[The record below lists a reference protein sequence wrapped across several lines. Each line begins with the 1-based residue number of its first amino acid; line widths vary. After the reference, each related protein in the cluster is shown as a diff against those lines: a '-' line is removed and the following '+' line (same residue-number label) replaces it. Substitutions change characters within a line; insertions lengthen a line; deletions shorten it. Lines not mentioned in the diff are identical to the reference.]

1 MTQIIPFEA
10 AALSTN
16 VSSLFKVERL
26 GSVPSSSFPVIS
38 IKGKVFTKVQGDNRT
53 LITKPD
59 GDGEP
64 ASSIEVV
71 IVNRNPNRSKVF
83 YNSGYVEGSD
93 AKPTCYSNNGIEPE
107 ADSEEKQAKKC
118 AVCPHNQWG
127 SRVTEQGSKAKAC
140 ADSQRLAVA
149 PIGMVNDPML
159 IRVPA
164 TSLKALDQFGDAI
177 VKRNLPYQMV
187 AVKIGFDYT
196 VAHPALTF
204 KPIGIID
211 EATAMQVAEVAQ
223 SDVVQQIIGLSPVP
237 HEEAPAE
244 DDAPLPTI
252 SAQTAA
258 PIVEAPIP
266 QSAPA
271 PKAAKPKA
279 APAASAFA
287 SAPVQEAPVAQ
298 PAPPKAA
305 PVIIEAS
312 GLEAEIAD
320 VMSSLNFDDM

>member
-16 VSSLFKVERL
+16 VASLFKIERL

-38 IKGKVFTKVQGDNRT
+38 IKGKVFTKVIGDERT

-71 IVNRNPNRSKVF
+71 IVNRNPNRSKV
-83 YNSGYVEGSD
+83 YYDTGYVEGTD
-93 AKPTCYSNNGIEPE
+93 AKPTCYSNNGIQPE
-107 ADSEEKQAKKC
+107 ADAQSPQAKKC
-118 AVCPHNQWG
+118 ATCAHNQWG

-149 PIGMVNDPML
+149 PVGMVNDPML

-223 SDVVQQIIGLSPVP
+223 SDVVQQIIGIMPVP
-237 HEEAPAE
+237 HEEAE
-244 DDAPLPTI
+244 DNNPLPVV
-252 SAQTAA
+252 SAAAGFATAPVEAA
-258 PIVEAPIP
+258 PPI
-266 QSAPA
+266 QKPA
-271 PKAAKPKA
+271 QKAAA
-279 APAASAFA
+279 
-287 SAPVQEAPVAQ
+287 
-298 PAPPKAA
+298 PKAA
-305 PVIIEAS
+305 PVITPEVVEQAAPAPTPAPAAKPAPVVVEAS
-312 GLEAEIAD
+312 GLESEIAD
-320 VMSSLNFDDM
+320 VMAGLDFDDM